1 MEHHNKMDGNNQF
14 QNIGSTVTFV
24 IKFLDIFCFILAVVF
39 TSLFLI
45 ETIPITTCTDKIIL
59 VIALILSIIVLK
71 QDVIL
76 WAISLLKAKNTN
88 AKPRLKL
95 GPVFRIYNKL
105 NIGTLIF
112 PVIRTIVFNVI
123 AQSFPIILLAIVF
136 FIVAS
141 FGGWVD
147 ISSESWT
154 TIGMVGVLLTLFRF
168 YVNSKQN
175 AAEQT
180 ISEIINTTQST
191 TLSQVSHLKFR
202 EWVETNNGD
211 NYNIVQTIKNIF
223 DTRSDLKK
231 TLDEYSRPSS
241 NRRKG
246 LGISSLNV
254 KNLNIYPKSF
264 PDMDSFYYELEHSN
278 VVAGKPQNSELQE
291 YYKKF
296 FLEYCF
302 CEIKKNLIDKFEF
315 REIGRIIVTNI
326 NIIDENGASFSNITN
341 FKKFWEYFGDDG
353 FDDTVKDNTNSKNK
367 LNTASDY
374 VDELMD
380 MVLKFMF
387 NEIFIEYKRD
397 SNN

>member
-1 MEHHNKMDGNNQF
+1 MDRHNKMNKDSQP

-24 IKFLDIFCFILAVVF
+24 VKFLDILCFIIATIF

-45 ETIPITTCTDKIIL
+45 DNIPITTRDEYIIL
-59 VIALILSIIVLK
+59 GISLLLSTIVLK

-76 WAISLLKAKNTN
+76 WVVSLFKTKNIDT
-88 AKPRLKL
+88 KPRL
-95 GPVFRIYNKL
+95 GPILKIYNKL
-105 NIGTLIF
+105 NVGTLIF
-112 PVIRTIVFNVI
+112 PIIRTIVFNVI
-123 AQSFPIILLAIVF
+123 AQSFPIILLAIVSF
-136 FIVAS
+136 VVAS

-154 TIGMVGVLLTLFRF
+154 TIGIIGVLLTLFRF
-168 YVNSKQN
+168 YVHSKQN

-180 ISEIINTTQST
+180 ISGILNTAQST
-191 TLSQVSHLKFR
+191 TLSQISHLKFR
-202 EWVETNNGD
+202 EWVETKHGD
-211 NYNIVQTIKNIF
+211 SDNIVQTINNIF
-223 DTRSDLKK
+223 DTRSDLIK
-231 TLDEYSRPSS
+231 TLDAYSRPSS

-254 KNLNIYPKSF
+254 KNLNVYPKSF

-387 NEIFIEYKRD
+387 NEIFTEYKKD